1 MKSMFIAST
10 SHELR
15 TPLNAIIGFSSLVLA
30 GLSGELNPE
39 QKMQIGIVHSSAKH
53 LLALISDV
61 IDLSKIEAGKIDV
74 NISQFD
80 LREIVDE
87 VVTTL
92 DSSIKEKR
100 LNVRVEV
107 ENIPMRTDRMRLFQ
121 CLLNIIGNAVK
132 YTENGSIKVSAKKR
146 DNNVDISITDTGIG
160 IKTEDIPRLFEPFVR
175 LESPLTLKTSGT
187 GLGLYLTKKLAKDFL
202 RGDIDVKS
210 EPGKGSTFILKIPG
224 EIQ

>member
-187 GLGLYLTKKLAKDFL
+187 GLGLYLTKKLAKNFL

-210 EPGKGSTFILKIPG
+210 EPGKGSTFILKISG
-224 EIQ
+224 DIQ